1 MHSTPAAFKGNSVS
15 SLARQGYGIGAFCL
29 ILCVLLLGTIES
41 SHAKGPGLRVGA
53 LTIHP
58 SFTAGAGYDSN
69 FWRESR
75 YEASAPVNPVTV
87 VRFGGGISLEN
98 RNPNNAGIELE
109 LSAMGR
115 YARADDPDGTMSDLD
130 DSVGLDTAKAKV
142 GISILPRK
150 PVTIDLKVDTRY
162 TERSATEMLRKTLP
176 APRRLLGR
184 MRFRPGGT
192 PGNRALELR
201 LGYRFSLDRN
211 LGTSNNVGGVRG
223 DKDTHELAFLTHWRF
238 FPKTALLLDVRYW
251 MINYRSGIDIDV
263 DGRPVDGPNKDLNP
277 LRAEIGL
284 QGLVTRRLA
293 MTIRGGYSNSYND
306 AGESYV
312 GAIGRFDLDYTLE
325 PVLKLGLG
333 YALKLGDDSFS
344 NYYTLHRGFVKGTV
358 NLPAKLSIGGKLG
371 LDYYV
376 YSRDGAPAWSI
387 GLPDRI
393 EPIMRAMAEIGWN
406 PVNWLAFKASWEFEN
421 NRSDFYYCLG
431 ETPGRCFASDLSTS
445 RHTAGMS

>member
-1 MHSTPAAFKGNSVS
+1 MAQPG
-15 SLARQGYGIGAFCL
+15 RRIGVFAL
-29 ILCVLLLGTIES
+29 VLSAVLLGVVSLGHS
-41 SHAKGPGLRVGA
+41 KGPGLRAGA
-53 LTIHP
+53 LEIHP

-87 VRFGGGISLEN
+87 VRFGGGISVEN
-98 RNPNNAGIELE
+98 RNPNNAGLELE

-115 YARADDPDGTMSDLD
+115 YARAEDPDGTMSDLD

-142 GISILPRK
+142 GISILPKK
-150 PVTIDLKVDTRY
+150 PVTIDVKADARY
-162 TERSATEMLRKTLP
+162 TERPATEMLKEDGYQ
-176 APRRLLGR
+176 RLIASFGPDF
-184 MRFRPGGT
+184 RFRPGGR

-201 LGYRFSLDRN
+201 LGYRFSLDRSV
-211 LGTSNNVGGVRG
+211 GTSASVGGVRG
-223 DKDTHELAFLTHWRF
+223 DKDTHQLSFLTHWRF
-238 FPKTALLLDVRYW
+238 FPKTALLLDVRYG
-251 MINYRSGIDIDV
+251 MINYRTGIDV
-263 DGRPVDGPNKDLNP
+263 DVDGQPVDGPNKDLNP

-284 QGLVTRRLA
+284 QGLVSRRLA
-293 MTIRGGYSNSYND
+293 LTIRGGYSNSYND
-306 AGESYV
+306 NGESYV
-312 GAIGRFDLDYTLE
+312 GAIGRFNLDYTLE
-325 PVLKLGLG
+325 PVLKLGMG

-344 NYYTLHRGFVKGTV
+344 NYYTLHRGFVKGNV
-358 NLPAKLSIGGKLG
+358 NLPAKFSIGGKLG

-387 GLPDRI
+387 GLPDRV

-431 ETPGRCFASDLSTS
+431 ETPGRCFANDPIDLASYS
-445 RHTAGMS
+445 RHVVMLSVASEY